1 MKDKFETGNYSKDH
15 SSGILTG
22 YNKKVVGMMK
32 DEAGGKTIEDFF
44 WLRAKLYNIKMLGRK
59 EEKKFRGV
67 KKHVLKKNIF
77 HEDNREGLFDG
88 TMKMRK
94 LNVVKRM

>member
-15 SSGILTG
+15 SSCILTG

>member
-1 MKDKFETGNYSKDH
+1 
-15 SSGILTG
+15 
-22 YNKKVVGMMK
+22 MMK

-44 WLRAKLYNIKMLGRK
+44 WLRAKLYNIKMLEREK
-59 EEKKFRGV
+59 EKKFRGV

>member
-1 MKDKFETGNYSKDH
+1 MKDRFKTGNYPKDH
-15 SSGILTG
+15 SCSILTG

-44 WLRAKLYNIKMLGRK
+44 WLRAKLYNIKMLEREK
-59 EEKKFRGV
+59 EKKFRGV

>member
-1 MKDKFETGNYSKDH
+1 
-15 SSGILTG
+15 
-22 YNKKVVGMMK
+22 
-32 DEAGGKTIEDFF
+32 
-44 WLRAKLYNIKMLGRK
+44 MLGRK